1 MSLKKI
7 NPRTTLLLLFITLT
21 AVLRLFNAGNA
32 LSPLANFT
40 PIGAMALFG
49 GTYFKTTWK
58 RYFFPLL
65 ALFAS
70 DVVMMKTVY
79 AGHSNG
85 LLYAGWYWTYI
96 AFAIMVLIGQ
106 CIKKVSFTSIAAG
119 AVAAALAHWIITDTA
134 VWMAGGTDITTGQP
148 YTRDLHGLVQCHVLA
163 IPFMKNML
171 IANLVYGGILF
182 GGFEYIQKRY
192 PSLRMQEA

>member
-7 NPRTTLLLLFITLT
+7 NPRTSLLLLFIALT
-21 AVLRLFNAGNA
+21 AALRIFNTGSSLA
-32 LSPLANFT
+32 PLANFT

-70 DVVMMKTVY
+70 DVVMMRTVY

-85 LLYAGWYWTYI
+85 LLYEGWYWTYI
-96 AFAIMVLIGQ
+96 AFGTMVLIGQ
-106 CIKKVSFTSIAAG
+106 CIKKVSFTSVVAG
-119 AVAAALAHWIITDTA
+119 AVAAALSHWIITDVA
-134 VWMAGGTDITTGQP
+134 VWMSGGLDITTGQP
-148 YTRDLHGLVQCHVLA
+148 YTRDLHGLIQCHVLA

-171 IANLVYGGILF
+171 IGNLVYGGVLF
-182 GGFEYIQKRY
+182 GGFEYLQKRY
-192 PSLRMQEA
+192 PSLQLQGA